1 MSTTLLTKP
10 HFFKPLLPGFQDDF
24 LIPAAYSK
32 YLKEQNCETAMLG
45 SRQGGKLWPVKI
57 NCRRFED
64 GWKQFVEDHGLQIGD
79 FLVFRHEGDLVFYV
93 LVFDRTSCEKE
104 YPSFT
109 ATEDHE
115 QNLPRDSISGK
126 KVKTS
131 LEEKASSS
139 VLEYPYSVIQLTPNS
154 IKKSRLK
161 IPHKFAREHGLYDR
175 LCSMIL
181 KDEEGN
187 CWPALLYKSSN
198 GKTYIAGG
206 WTSYIAAHKLKAGD
220 SLIVELTTNGK
231 IPVLKMRRLQ
241 EHPEVKQEVMD
252 ENNAE
257 ADTSSPGHLH
267 ATTEASN
274 LGKSQLQI
282 PEGAAKKSG
291 CSKKLETK
299 KNTKTRKEAKVSSSV
314 LEHPNCVI
322 KLTPGDVKK
331 SRLYIPWSF
340 TRELD
345 LRRRNYL
352 VILKDE
358 EENCWPARLS
368 YRSAGRKF
376 FVAGG
381 WGSFQS
387 AHKLKAEDSLIIQWG
402 AFHGKTPV
410 MKIYRLQELPEVKQ
424 EIMDQNN
431 AEADSSSPG
440 HLHATTEASNL
451 EKSQLQIPEGAK
463 QSGCLN
469 KLETK
474 KKVKTRLEAK
484 ASSSVLEHP
493 NRVVKLTPGSI
504 KKSRLPIPLNFAR
517 ELDLRLQSY
526 SVILKD
532 EEENCWPAK
541 LLYRSTDRKFFVAGG
556 WGAFQSAH
564 KLKAGDSLI
573 IQRGAF
579 HGKTPVM
586 KIYKA
591 DSSSPGHLHATTVAS
606 NLEKSQLKVPEKVAK
621 ESGMWRSQK
630 NKQTEIASEAKTTS
644 VVQQRFLVVKIYDS
658 HPWCA
663 SRLYIGKFARLQL
676 ENNKHYKVILI
687 DREGRSWPANLD
699 GQAYITDGWKEFR
712 IANNLKP
719 GDSFVFEFIEKGK
732 TPILKMCELKTN
744 EKAGKNEE
752 TASSSIKK
760 PYVYVPVKSDVR
772 NGQIRIPLDFAWNN
786 GLATS
791 KCSEITIKNEMG
803 NSWTVKTEMDKNYEV
818 FIRHGWTEFAEENG
832 IKEGDVFVLE
842 LVKEE
847 GKTFLMNYYAPKQV
861 MSNNESA
868 VNSKEATLAAPP
880 PGFNVPSLLGFL

>member
-1 MSTTLLTKP
+1 
-10 HFFKPLLPGFQDDF
+10 
-24 LIPAAYSK
+24 
-32 YLKEQNCETAMLG
+32 MLG

-104 YPSFT
+104 YPPFT

-131 LEEKASSS
+131 LEAKASSS
-139 VLEYPYSVIQLTPNS
+139 VLEYPYSVIQITPNS
-154 IKKSRLK
+154 IKKSRLQ
-161 IPHKFAREHGLYDR
+161 IPRKFAREHGLYDR

-206 WTSYIAAHKLKAGD
+206 WTSFIAAHKLKEGD

-231 IPVLKMRRLQ
+231 IPVLKMRRLR
-241 EHPEVKQEVMD
+241 EH
-252 ENNAE
+252 
-257 ADTSSPGHLH
+257 
-267 ATTEASN
+267 
-274 LGKSQLQI
+274 
-282 PEGAAKKSG
+282 
-291 CSKKLETK
+291 
-299 KNTKTRKEAKVSSSV
+299 
-314 LEHPNCVI
+314 
-322 KLTPGDVKK
+322 
-331 SRLYIPWSF
+331 
-340 TRELD
+340 
-345 LRRRNYL
+345 
-352 VILKDE
+352 
-358 EENCWPARLS
+358 
-368 YRSAGRKF
+368 
-376 FVAGG
+376 
-381 WGSFQS
+381 
-387 AHKLKAEDSLIIQWG
+387 
-402 AFHGKTPV
+402 
-410 MKIYRLQELPEVKQ
+410 PEVKQ

-451 EKSQLQIPEGAK
+451 EKSQLQIPEGAAK
-463 QSGCLN
+463 KSGCLK

-474 KKVKTRLEAK
+474 KNAKTRKEAK

-493 NRVVKLTPGSI
+493 NCVIKLTPGNV
-504 KKSRLPIPLNFAR
+504 KKSRLHIPWSFTR
-517 ELDLRLQSY
+517 ELDLRRRNY

-532 EEENCWPAK
+532 EEENCWPAT
-541 LLYRSTDRKFFVAGG
+541 LSYRSTGRKFFVAGG

-573 IQRGAF
+573 IQWGAFHGKTPVMKIYRLQEHREVKQEILDQNNAEADSSSPGHLHATTEASNLFEKSQLQIPEGAKQSGCSKKLETKKNAKTRKEAKGSSSVLEHPNCVFKLTPGDVKKSRLYIPWSFARELDLRRRNYSVILKDEEENCWPATLSYRSTGRKFFVAGGWGAFQSAHKLKAGDSLIIQWGAF

-586 KIYKA
+586 KIYKLNQEVMNKNNAEA
-591 DSSSPGHLHATTVAS
+591 DSSSSGHLHATTEAS
-606 NLEKSQLKVPEKVAK
+606 DLGKSQLKVPEKVAK

-630 NKQTEIASEAKTTS
+630 NKQTKIASEAKTTS

-676 ENNKHYKVILI
+676 ENNKHCKVILI

-732 TPILKMCELKTN
+732 TPILKMCEFKRN
-744 EKAGKNEE
+744 EKAGKNEK

-760 PYVYVPVKSDVR
+760 PYVYVPVKSS
-772 NGQIRIPLDFAWNN
+772 NGQIRIPLDFAWKN

-791 KCSEITIKNEMG
+791 KCSEMIIKNEMG
-803 NSWTVKTEMDKNYEV
+803 NSWTVKIEMDKYYEV
-818 FIRHGWTEFAEENG
+818 FIRCGWTEFAEENG
-832 IKEGDVFVLE
+832 IKEGDVFMLE

-847 GKTFLMNYYAPKQV
+847 GKTPWMNYYAPKQE
-861 MSNNESA
+861 MYNNEST
-868 VNSKEATLAAPP
+868 VSSKKATLAVPP
-880 PGFNVPSLLGFL
+880 PGFDVPSLLGSL